1 MVELVVAQCN
11 SLPGQAQLLL
21 IWMSKNA
28 CRPSLKVIRLYLLGL
43 FHKLQN
49 ISSNSSR
56 CSSRSNSRS
65 HSHHCSKQERMLL
78 VLIIHR
84 NLSTLTF
91 LPKLRA
97 LCMSHHPCPMLH
109 HQDPLFS
116 RYLGCP
122 CQCHFTTRHPC
133 SLAVTTHKF
142 HHRELC
148 PVHYKCLW
156 DCMAPTHPRLHS
168 KCTSLP
174 FSTII
179 NCNRQQ

>member
-1 MVELVVAQCN
+1 MF
-11 SLPGQAQLLL
+11 
-21 IWMSKNA
+21 
-28 CRPSLKVIRLYLLGL
+28 RPSLKVIRLYLLGL

-97 LCMSHHPCPMLH
+97 LCMFHHPCPMLH